1 MLSAIPAP
9 QLVTLL
15 EMGRQRF
22 LHGLDC
28 VPDDRLGYS
37 SGGSAHTPLQL
48 AGRLAGF
55 IDHRARVL
63 ASAPGEQVSRSAP
76 AVPASREEAAS
87 LVNAA
92 FSSLARAVEGL
103 SDADLERTVPMPWG
117 AEMSLGAMLLTS
129 LNVVGYFQ
137 GQLNYCQLLITLA
150 SIVLDYP
157 PRRLHQ
163 VVPVRIEEDAGDAPL
178 DGE

>member
-9 QLVTLL
+9 HLVTLL

-28 VPDDRLGYS
+28 VPDDRLTHS
-37 SGGSAHTPLQL
+37 PGGNAHTPLAL

-63 ASAPGEQVSRSAP
+63 ASAPGEQVSRSTP
-76 AVPASREEAAS
+76 VVPETRNDAET
-87 LVNAA
+87 LVNLA
-92 FSSLARAVEGL
+92 FISLTSALEGL
-103 SDADLERTVPMPWG
+103 SDADLERTITMPWG

-129 LNVVGYFQ
+129 VNVIGYFQ
-137 GQLNYCQLLITLA
+137 GQLNYCQLSYGDTDPNI
-150 SIVLDYP
+150 P
-157 PRRLHQ
+157 PSWR
-163 VVPVRIEEDAGDAPL
+163 PA
-178 DGE
+178 